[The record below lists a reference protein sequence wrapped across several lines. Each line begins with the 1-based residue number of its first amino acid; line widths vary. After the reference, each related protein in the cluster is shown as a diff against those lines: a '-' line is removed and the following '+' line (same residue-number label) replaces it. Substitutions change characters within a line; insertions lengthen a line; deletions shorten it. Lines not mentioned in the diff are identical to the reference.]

1 MTCCLRVLVFSCVL
15 FYAIP
20 GLPEG
25 DTSTQLKVV
34 NVTPL
39 GSGVSTSLG
48 RITIEFNKPMVALG
62 GLLQEFEEIPIE
74 ITPSVRCSWRSFDA
88 NEFTCYLDD
97 DLEEETTYTIRVL
110 QTAESLDG
118 SMLGQSTEYSFKTAL
133 LSVES
138 RWTYWRSPT
147 RPIFRLWFSR
157 PVALS
162 TVLETLRVQQS
173 EDLDQIKVRAT
184 YGPHGGPSD
193 EFYSQDQNGQWQL
206 VEDED
211 AKAWVEL
218 LIEEGIGSDSTNFSN
233 DIAERKWY
241 IEPIKDLQPS
251 STYDLI
257 LAAGAKSIFATEATD
272 VPVKFGSFKTLG
284 EFEIVGLE
292 CTNTKGLAEQYLTSS
307 EGNEKDKLQDCNP
320 GLGITLLFTSP
331 VNLRLETNFPQITPN
346 PVLDRAYNE
355 ENFFASSRKVPP
367 VFFDW
372 PDSTENADYFKVG
385 LRRLRLNGST
395 EYSITNSSQP
405 IVDIF
410 DRALAFEN
418 PLKFRTG
425 HIKPS
430 LSSIGPV
437 EIGEFG
443 SKIEVPVE
451 YANVERLEVKLEIH
465 NPEDNTRT
473 QQEKIVDFGG
483 LVDRYGQKTLN
494 LSDWIQG
501 RNGEFIATI
510 QPIAYTN
517 IGENPPESCIYGQ
530 FTPYNV
536 QARVGTS
543 SSVAWV
549 TDLETGDVVPD
560 AKVELVQLEGG
571 QRSSIFESI
580 TDSEGIAELP
590 GKAQLTAF
598 PHIDHGY
605 SGFYL
610 SGFLDRSYLCERTY
624 NANYA
629 LKIAGPK
636 GYSILPLSQAF
647 AESDHWTALH
657 DEPNLSVWGHT
668 AQGIYSPGDVLQYK
682 VYVRKQTDFGLAK
695 VDAEL
700 EFLLVVIGTAGDLV
714 QYTDGIELNE
724 FGSFH
729 GEFQLPQSSVGTLR
743 FLVLIDQGQSV
754 SDVKEMLP
762 SLGRSEY
769 GQPRGQYDSH
779 WVAFTVDVLDF
790 VPATVRLESRL
801 DSDSYRNGDV
811 VTVRGRAEL
820 LSGGSYSDAPVKIQT
835 EFLPKRFE
843 PQTPQTEGFEFAF
856 SPLGSTPSFDTK
868 SNAKGVFRKSRRI
881 VFNEFFYGVMKVT
894 TGVRSDR
901 GDFVWDYQHVDFRTS
916 DRFIGLR
923 VDKQR
928 SHVGIPVSADV
939 VVTDVAGD
947 VRNDLSITVEFAR
960 SDVRG
965 AFRWATWTKLESC
978 QIEPQDNPKSCVF
991 TPNRDGYYRATASFH
1006 GDESEPSQTVERF
1019 FFVRG
1024 KGSFYPER
1032 DRSHLSIQNK
1042 VDLRDHEFE
1051 VGGVAELAIEHSI
1064 PNTNALV
1071 TVERLGVF
1079 DQWVVE
1085 LTGDGQF
1092 IDVPIKKDYW
1102 PRARVSIVAMVPNAI
1117 SPNYASGETTSQP
1130 ATRDDNIFL
1139 KIRDPERSLD
1149 IELVTDKEVYEPGD
1163 TVSVSVNATEGDGTR
1178 LSSPLELAISV
1189 VDQGVLEVSRVGI
1202 GHFDPTEGLSTTF
1215 DFNVQGFGLLSRGY
1229 GAHYMAFSSAGPSA
1243 SHRSKKEPRENNE
1256 LLSQWL
1262 PMIRTS
1268 ADGETSF
1275 EFEAGDRLTEWNII
1289 VVAADSDSLFG
1300 RGQKPF
1306 KTQLD
1311 IEIHP
1316 VLPNQVT
1323 ESDEYDANFFVLN
1336 RTDSEREIE
1345 VEIKASGDVETSSI
1359 KDSIVLESYER
1370 KAVVFPQSVV
1380 LDSENSSDEVG
1391 SIEFLAS
1398 ATSGELSDAVVS
1410 HLPVHPDK
1418 RLTTHSIYGTSV
1430 ELQITEPIELPQEV
1444 EDDSGS
1450 LSVLVTP
1457 SLVQSLGGKL
1467 DQIRDYPYQSWE
1479 NQISKAA
1486 IAAQHTILN
1495 KRLDT
1500 DWPEAE
1506 QYVKDVLATATNYQT
1521 RSGGFEYWID
1531 GGGHANPCLSAH
1543 TAQVLAW
1550 LRDAGHMVPEAKT
1563 LELLEYLQSQL
1574 EIGLSSG
1581 SQVSDRAMSSLRAM
1595 IVNAL
1600 VQHGRGDFEL
1610 VESFL
1615 EENQNLSPFA
1625 IAQVLQAA
1633 LEVETPREPLDQLA
1647 TRLSN
1652 SIGVSGDKALIQHDV
1667 ARNGN
1672 VLHSSKLRT
1681 TCSAITAFVK
1691 ARNAGTP
1698 LISDSRLASLVR
1710 GVVFEW
1716 NKPTPRAI
1724 PHQSAYCFNAI
1735 AAYAAN
1741 MEADTAESKVSVQM
1755 DLDQDEHSTSLE
1767 LATLDGS
1774 KFEPPIFT
1782 IPIEPK
1788 HLGHAGK
1795 LVISQTGE
1803 SRLYYKATLQ
1813 YEPRNAG
1820 VERENHGIDISKSY
1834 WINREEKWHV
1844 LDGSLELSR
1853 GDTVR
1858 VNLNVEVRDPLDF
1871 VIVEDPVPGALEAMD
1886 PRLATT
1892 NLDEVLGEFV
1902 FYDFLQEVGNVP
1914 WSTIGFARN
1923 GFYKR
1928 ELRHDSIRFVSD
1940 YLESGKHQM
1949 QWTGRVI
1956 ATGDFLARPAH
1967 AEAMYSPEVYGNSRA
1982 QRLRVVRD

>member
-1 MTCCLRVLVFSCVL
+1 MTCCLRVLVFFCVV

-20 GLPEG
+20 GLTEG
-25 DTSTQLKVV
+25 DPSTQLKVL

-118 SMLGQSTEYSFKTAL
+118 SMLGQRAEYSFKTAL

-173 EDLDQIKVRAT
+173 EGLDQIKVRAT

-193 EFYSQDQNGQWQL
+193 DFYSQDQNGQWQL
-206 VEDED
+206 IEDED
-211 AKAWVEL
+211 AKAWVDL

-241 IEPIKDLQPS
+241 IEPTEDLQPNS
-251 STYDLI
+251 NYDLI
-257 LAAGAKSIFATEATD
+257 LAAGARSIFATESTEA
-272 VPVKFGSFKTLG
+272 PLKFGSFKTLG

-292 CTNTKGLAEQYLTSS
+292 CTNTKGLAEQYLTTS
-307 EGNEKDKLQDCNP
+307 EGNEKDKLEDCNP

-331 VNLRLETNFPQITPN
+331 VNLSLETNFPQITPN
-346 PVLDRAYNE
+346 PVLDRAYTE

-425 HIKPS
+425 HIKPR

-437 EIGEFG
+437 EIGKFG

-483 LVDRYGQKTLN
+483 LVDRHGQKTLN

-510 QPIAYTN
+510 EPIAYSN
-517 IGENPPESCIYGQ
+517 IGENPRESCIYGQ

-560 AKVELVQLEGG
+560 AKVELIQFERG
-571 QRSSIFESI
+571 QRSSIFQSS
-580 TDSEGIAELP
+580 TDSEGVAKLP
-590 GKAQLTAF
+590 GKAQLTVF

-605 SGFYL
+605 PGYFVSDFG
-610 SGFLDRSYLCERTY
+610 DRNYLCESTY

-629 LKIAGPK
+629 LKIVGPK

-647 AESDHWTALH
+647 AESDRWTALH

-668 AQGIYSPGDVLQYK
+668 AQGIYSPGDTLQYK
-682 VYVRKQTDFGLAK
+682 IYVRKQTDFGLAK
-695 VDAEL
+695 VDAGL
-700 EFLLVVIGTAGDLV
+700 EFLLVVIGEAGDLLH
-714 QYTDGIELNE
+714 YNDGIELND

-729 GEFQLPQSSVGTLR
+729 GDFQLPKSAVGTLR
-743 FLVLIDQGQSV
+743 FLVLIDEGQSV
-754 SDVKEMLP
+754 SDVKVMLP
-762 SLGRSEY
+762 RLGRSEY

-779 WVAFTVDVLDF
+779 WVAFSVDVLDF

-801 DSDSYRNGDV
+801 DSESYRNGDV
-811 VTVRGRAEL
+811 VSVRGRAEL
-820 LSGGSYSDAPVKIQT
+820 LSGGPYSDAPVKIQT

-843 PQTPQTEGFEFAF
+843 PQTPQTEGFEFAL
-856 SPLGSTPSFDTK
+856 SPLGSKPSLDTK
-868 SNAKGVFRKSRRI
+868 SNAKGVFRESRRI
-881 VFNEFFYGVMKVT
+881 VFNQFFYGVMKVT

-901 GDFVWDYQHVDFRTS
+901 GDFVWDYRHADFRTS

-928 SHVGIPVSADV
+928 SQVGIPVSADV

-947 VRNDLSITVEFAR
+947 VRNDLPITIEFAR

-965 AFRWATWTKLESC
+965 AFRWAGWTKLESC
-978 QIEPQDNPKSCVF
+978 QLEPQDNPKSCVF

-1006 GDESEPSQTVERF
+1006 GDESEPSQSVERT

-1042 VDLRDHEFE
+1042 GDLRDHEFE

-1092 IDVPIKKDYW
+1092 IAIPIKKDYW

-1117 SPNYASGETTSQP
+1117 SRNYASGETTSQP
-1130 ATRDDNIFL
+1130 ATRDDNTFL
-1139 KIRDPERSLD
+1139 KVRDPERSLD
-1149 IELVTDKEVYEPGD
+1149 IGLTTDKEVYEPGE
-1163 TVSVSVNATEGDGTR
+1163 TVSVSVSAREGDGTR

-1202 GHFDPTEGLSTTF
+1202 GHFDPTEGLSKTF

-1229 GAHYMAFSSAGPSA
+1229 GVYYMAFSSSGPSA

-1268 ADGETSF
+1268 TDGKTSF

-1300 RGQKPF
+1300 RGQISF

-1316 VLPNQVT
+1316 ALPNQVT
-1323 ESDEYDANFFVLN
+1323 ESDEFDASFFVLN
-1336 RTDSEREIE
+1336 RTDSERVVDVEIE
-1345 VEIKASGDVETSSI
+1345 ASGDVEPNSI
-1359 KDSIVLESYER
+1359 EDSVVLKSYER
-1370 KAVVFPQSVV
+1370 KAIVLPQSVV
-1380 LDSENSSDEVG
+1380 LNPESSSDEG
-1391 SIEFLAS
+1391 ASIEFRAS
-1398 ATSGELSDAVVS
+1398 VTSGELSDTVLS
-1410 HLPVHPDK
+1410 NLPVQHDK
-1418 RLTTHSIYGTSV
+1418 RFTIHSIYGTSV
-1430 ELQITEPIELPQEV
+1430 ESQVSEPIELPQKIKDE
-1444 EDDSGS
+1444 SGS
-1450 LSVLVTP
+1450 LSVMVTQ
-1457 SLVQSLGGKL
+1457 SLVRSLGSKL
-1467 DQIRDYPYQSWE
+1467 GQIKDYPYQSWE

-1506 QYVKDVLATATNYQT
+1506 KYVKEVLATARNYQT
-1521 RSGGFEYWID
+1521 TSGGFVYWID

-1550 LRDAGHMVPEAKT
+1550 LRDAGHVVPEALN

-1574 EIGLSSG
+1574 DIGFSRV
-1581 SQVSDRAMSSLRAM
+1581 SQFSNLAMSSLRAM

-1600 VQHGRGDFEL
+1600 VQHGRGDSEL
-1610 VESFL
+1610 VEDFL
-1615 EENQNLSPFA
+1615 AENQNLSPFA
-1625 IAQVLQAA
+1625 IAQLLQAA
-1633 LEVETPREPLDQLA
+1633 LEVETPRETLIHLA

-1652 SIGVSGDKALIQHDV
+1652 GIGVSGDKALIHHDV

-1672 VLHSSKLRT
+1672 VLHSSMLRT

-1716 NKPTPRAI
+1716 NRPTPRAI
-1724 PHQSAYCFNAI
+1724 PHRSAYCFNAI
-1735 AAYAAN
+1735 AAYAEN
-1741 MEADTAESKVSVQM
+1741 MEADSEDINVSVEM
-1755 DLDQDEHSTSLE
+1755 DLDQHEQSTSLK
-1767 LATLDGS
+1767 LATKDGS
-1774 KFEPPIFT
+1774 DIEPVTFT
-1782 IPIEPK
+1782 TPLEPK
-1788 HLGHAGK
+1788 HLGHVGK
-1795 LVISQTGE
+1795 LVLSQTGE

-1813 YEPRNAG
+1813 YEPKSAG
-1820 VERENHGIDISKSY
+1820 IERKNNGIDISKNY
-1834 WINREEKWHV
+1834 WVNRGAKWQV
-1844 LDGSLELSR
+1844 LDGSTELWR

-1858 VNLNVEVRDPLDF
+1858 VNLRLEVRDPLDF
-1871 VIVEDPVPGALEAMD
+1871 VIVEDPVPGALEPMD

-1892 NLDEVLGEFV
+1892 NVDEVLGEFV
-1902 FYDFLQEVGNVP
+1902 IYSFLQDVGNVP
-1914 WSTIGFARN
+1914 WSTIGFARK

-1928 ELRHDSIRFVSD
+1928 KLRHDSVRFVSD
-1940 YLESGKHQM
+1940 YLDSGKHQM
-1949 QWTGRVI
+1949 QWTGRVV

-1967 AEAMYSPEVYGNSRA
+1967 AEAMYSPEVYGNSRVH
-1982 QRLRVVRD
+1982 RLRVLRD